1 MNTTA
6 DILVHSPDHQ
16 LQLVVEVK
24 NIMDAT
30 PQWAASFRRNLLVHG
45 AVPDAPY
52 FLMALPQRLFLWKR
66 TAEADVAP
74 DYVAS
79 TTDLLRDYLGPWFD
93 EQQQPSRES
102 LELAVN
108 AWLRDLTW
116 SMRTPRRDSEADRM
130 LLESGAY
137 EAIHHGSIALGM

>member
-6 DILVHSPDHQ
+6 DILVHSPDHR

-24 NIMDAT
+24 NIADAS
-30 PQWAASFRRNLLVHG
+30 PQWAASLRRNLLVHG

-52 FLMALPQRLFLWKR
+52 FLLALPKRLFLWKP
-66 TAEADVAP
+66 TAEPDVAP
-74 DYVAS
+74 DYVAG
-79 TTDLLRDYLGPWFD
+79 TTELLRDYLGSWFQ
-93 EQQQPSRES
+93 EQQLSEES
-102 LELAVN
+102 LELAVR

-137 EAIHHGSIALGM
+137 EAIHHGSVAFDT